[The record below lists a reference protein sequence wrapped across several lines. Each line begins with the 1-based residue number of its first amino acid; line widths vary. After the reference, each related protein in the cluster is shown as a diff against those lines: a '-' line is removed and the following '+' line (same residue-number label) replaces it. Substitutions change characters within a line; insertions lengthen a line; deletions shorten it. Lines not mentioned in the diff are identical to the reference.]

1 MPGMNAAPRPLP
13 TPALPPAAPAAEA
26 HRPAG
31 LSGYDMALY
40 ATVVF
45 AWSTSWI
52 ALKWQ
57 LGVVSPEVSIMWRFA
72 IASVIMFAWAGMSGA
87 RLRYPPAMHLRF
99 LALGLLIFGF
109 NFVSFYY
116 GGLSTPSGLLAVVF
130 STASLFNMLL
140 AWPILGQRIE
150 GRVALGAALGLGGVF
165 LMFAPRLFGASF
177 DAAAAL
183 GLGLCVFGT
192 LLFCSGNMLSAWIQR
207 SGVAVIPATAWGMLY
222 GALSLAAFAAAKGD
236 PFVVEP
242 TAKYVG
248 GLLWLST
255 VSSVM
260 AFVAY
265 LTLLGRIGAARAG
278 YSTVMFPVFA
288 LLISTV
294 AEGYQWTAPAALG
307 LALVMAGNVLVLRR
321 R

>member
-1 MPGMNAAPRPLP
+1 MNAPHRMASTPNAPRP
-13 TPALPPAAPAAEA
+13 ADAQ
-26 HRPAG
+26 RPRG
-31 LSGYDMALY
+31 LTAYDVALY
-40 ATVVF
+40 GMVVF

-57 LGVVSPEVSIMWRFA
+57 LGVVSPEVSILWRFA
-72 IASVIMFAWAGMSGA
+72 IASVIMFAWAGLSGA

-99 LALGLLIFGF
+99 MGLGLLIFGF

-150 GRVALGAALGLGGVF
+150 PRVALGAALGLGGVF
-165 LMFAPRLFGASF
+165 MMFAPRLFGASF
-177 DAAAAL
+177 DAAAAM
-183 GLGLCVFGT
+183 GFALCVFGT

-207 SGVAVIPATAWGMLY
+207 GGVAVIPATAWGMLY
-222 GALSLAAFAAAKGD
+222 GALALASFAAAKGD
-236 PFVVEP
+236 PFVIEP
-242 TAKYVG
+242 TWRYLG
-248 GLLWLST
+248 GLLWLAT

-294 AEGYQWTAPAALG
+294 VEDYRWTAPAALG
-307 LALVMAGNVLVLRR
+307 LALVLAGNVLVLRR